1 MNLLTCQLITYSHP
15 STFIPIKNP
24 VFTEAR
30 RTWKLSLPIILAEL
44 SQVGLGL
51 IDTAMVGAISYRQL
65 AAAALVNSVIN
76 IPFVLGV
83 GLALSISQNVSMA
96 HGRRDAPLV
105 SHYFYNGFWLCAFTA
120 LLIAAGLHVGSG
132 IVFHLGQDAE
142 VAALARPYLKVIG
155 WSLVPM
161 LLFMAMRQFT
171 DGLEHTRI
179 GMVLSIAALPANAF
193 LNWLFIYGK
202 WGLPRLELYGAGIA
216 TLLTRL
222 LMFLAI
228 AALVLGQK
236 RFRRYRQVSRRQ
248 WKLKK
253 ETWRSLLR
261 IGIPS
266 SLQIGMESGAFAV
279 SGILIGT
286 IGALEQAAHQ
296 IALSFAAF
304 TFMVSMGLSQGGA
317 IRASNAW
324 GRNDWNAI
332 RLIGKGNLI
341 SALAYG
347 TFCATGFILFRNYLP
362 AFFTND
368 DPVMALAAYLL
379 LFAGFFQ
386 ISDATQSV
394 AVGLLRGV
402 KDVKV
407 PTLYVAMA
415 YWLIGIPTGCL
426 MAFYFK
432 MGAAGMWIGFVAGL
446 TFSSLLLNRRFGRLV
461 RRKQPDKP
469 MLP

>member
-1 MNLLTCQLITYSHP
+1 M
-15 STFIPIKNP
+15 
-24 VFTEAR
+24 
-30 RTWKLSLPIILAEL
+30 
-44 SQVGLGL
+44 GLGL
-51 IDTAMVGAISYRQL
+51 IDTAMVGAISYHQL

-105 SHYFYNGFWLCAFTA
+105 SHYFYNGFWLCAFVA
-120 LLIAAGLHVGSG
+120 LGIALTMHLGSG
-132 IVFHLGQDAE
+132 IVYHLGQDAL
-142 VAALARPYLKVIG
+142 VANYAQPYLKIMG

-179 GMVLSIAALPANAF
+179 GMLLSIAALPTNAL
-193 LNWLFIYGK
+193 LNWIFIYGHL
-202 WGLPRLELYGAGIA
+202 GIPRLELFGAGIA
-216 TLLTRL
+216 TFLTRL

-228 AALVLGQK
+228 GFIVLYQR
-236 RFRRYRQVSRRQ
+236 RFLRYRQVSSRQ

-253 ETWRSLLR
+253 DNFRSLLR

-324 GRNDWNAI
+324 GRNDWLAI
-332 RLIGKGNLI
+332 RRIGKGNVL

-347 TFCATGFILFRNYLP
+347 AFCVVLFSLFRHRLP
-362 AFFTND
+362 QLFTND
-368 DPVMALAAYLL
+368 TAVMALAAYLL
-379 LFAGFFQ
+379 LFAAIFQ
-386 ISDATQSV
+386 LSDATQAV
-394 AVGLLRGV
+394 AVGLLRGI
-402 KDVKV
+402 KDVKI

-415 YWLIGIPTGCL
+415 YWLIGIPTGCVL
-426 MAFYFK
+426 GFYFK
-432 MGAAGMWIGFVAGL
+432 MGAAGMWIGFVVGL
-446 TFSSLLLNRRFGRLV
+446 TFSSVMLNRRFGRLV
-461 RRKQPDKP
+461 RKRNKE
-469 MLP
+469 L

>member
-1 MNLLTCQLITYSHP
+1 MWDMRRPLQILKSSNIQIFKSPPLPT
-15 STFIPIKNP
+15 
-24 VFTEAR
+24 VFKEAK
-30 RTWKLSLPIILAEL
+30 RTWQLSLPIILAEL

-105 SHYFYNGFWLCAFTA
+105 SHYFYNGFWLCAITA
-120 LLIAAGLHVGSG
+120 LLIAVAMHLGSG
-132 IVFHLGQDAE
+132 IVFHLGQDAA
-142 VAALARPYLKVIG
+142 VAAYAQPYLKIMG

-179 GMVLSIAALPANAF
+179 GMVLSIAALPTNAL
-193 LNWLFIYGK
+193 LNWVFIYGH
-202 WGLPRLELYGAGIA
+202 WGLPRLELFGAGIA

-222 LMFLAI
+222 LMFLSI
-228 AALVLGQK
+228 GFLVLYQR
-236 RFRRYRQVSRRQ
+236 RFRRYRQVSSRQ

-253 ETWRSLLR
+253 ETLRSLLR

-324 GRNDWNAI
+324 GRNDWGAI
-332 RLIGKGNLI
+332 RRIGKGNVV

-347 TFCATGFILFRNYLP
+347 AFCVLLFSVFRYSLP

-368 DPVMALAAYLL
+368 AAVMALAAYLL
-379 LFAGFFQ
+379 LFAAIFQ
-386 ISDATQSV
+386 LSDATQAV
-394 AVGLLRGV
+394 AVGLLRGI
-402 KDVKV
+402 KDVKI

-415 YWLIGIPTGCL
+415 YWLIGIPIGCL

-446 TFSSLLLNRRFGRLV
+446 TFSSLMLNRRFLRMSKRQL
-461 RRKQPDKP
+461 
-469 MLP
+469 

>member
-1 MNLLTCQLITYSHP
+1 M
-15 STFIPIKNP
+15 
-24 VFTEAR
+24 
-30 RTWKLSLPIILAEL
+30 SLPIILAEL

-51 IDTAMVGAISYRQL
+51 IDTAMVGAISYKQL
-65 AAAALVNSVIN
+65 AASALVNSVIN

-120 LLIAAGLHVGSG
+120 LIIAVGLHAGSG

-142 VAALARPYLKVIG
+142 VAALAQPYLHVIG

-179 GMVLSIAALPANAF
+179 GMILSIAALPTNAF
-193 LNWLFIYGK
+193 LNWLFIYGH
-202 WGLPRLELYGAGIA
+202 WGIPRLELFGAGIA
-216 TLLTRL
+216 TLLTRM
-222 LMFLAI
+222 LMFSAI
-228 AALVLGQK
+228 GILVLYQR
-236 RFRRYRQVSRRQ
+236 RFLRYRQVSSRQ

-253 ETWRSLLR
+253 ETFRALLR

-324 GRNDWNAI
+324 GRNDWGAI
-332 RLIGKGNLI
+332 ARIGKGSLI
-341 SALAYG
+341 SALIYG
-347 TFCATGFILFRNYLP
+347 AICAAGFVLFRNYLP
-362 AFFTND
+362 SFFSRD
-368 DPVMALAAYLL
+368 APVMALAAYLL
-379 LFAGFFQ
+379 LYAGFFQ
-386 ISDATQSV
+386 ISDASQSV

-415 YWLIGIPTGCL
+415 YWVIGIPTGCI
-426 MAFYFK
+426 MAFYFD

-446 TFSSLLLNRRFGRLV
+446 TFSSILLNRRFGRLV
-461 RRKQPDKP
+461 KRKVAE
-469 MLP
+469 